1 MVKIVFSDIDGT
13 FLTPD
18 SKVSP
23 ATVAAVKK
31 LLAKDIPLVL
41 VSARMPEAIYP
52 LTEEIGIKIPI
63 ISYSGALALTAEG
76 DVLGSVTMA
85 ASDTMRLLDV
95 LASDY
100 QEAVVNYYTG
110 HHWYVKDVSNERVQT
125 EVHIT
130 SAQPQAADFVER
142 LAAGEV
148 PHKIL
153 LMAEPELCE
162 RAEAE
167 LSARFP
173 MFHVVRS
180 AAFLL
185 EIMDVSVSKA
195 SGIAVMLK
203 HFGLSAEE
211 ALSFGDNYND
221 IEMLKLT
228 GRSVAMGNA
237 PDAIK
242 KLATDITAAN
252 AEDGLAKFLVKEIL

>member
-1 MVKIVFSDIDGT
+1 MVKSVFSDIDGT

-23 ATVAAVKK
+23 ATAAAVKK

-52 LTEEIGIKIPI
+52 LTEEIGIRIPI

-76 DVLGSVTMA
+76 EELSSVTMA

-100 QEAVVNYYTG
+100 QEAVVNYYAG

-125 EVHIT
+125 EVRIT
-130 SAQPQAADFVER
+130 SAQPQAADFAER
-142 LAAGEV
+142 LVAGEV

-203 HFGLSAEE
+203 HFGLTAKE

-252 AEDGLAKFLVKEIL
+252 AEDGLAKFLAKEIL